1 MKRKDFN
8 TGWSYAHL
16 AKDDWRTVSVPHD
29 PMRDEPKSE
38 IAAGGKNTGW
48 YEGFDYVYE
57 KRFTPD
63 EALCAQVAQLEF
75 EGVYRNAEVSL
86 NGEKLALHPY
96 GYTNFYV
103 DLTGKLKPGEE
114 NVLQVVC
121 RNADQPN
128 SRWYSGAGLYRP
140 VWLWTAPQAHILQ
153 NGLRVRTLSIELPT
167 VEITVKTSAPGK
179 VALSIFDGD
188 TALFSH
194 ERETDGE
201 LVCTAEL
208 PTAELWSREN
218 PKLYTLKA
226 VFGEDELSTTFGVRT
241 LSWGPQG
248 FLMNGQRLLL
258 QGACIHHDNGILGA
272 ICDPDAVERK
282 VRLLK
287 ENGYNAIRS
296 AHNPCS
302 KALLKVCD
310 RLGVVVMDE
319 YIDHWYIH
327 KTQYDYV
334 DYFNDW
340 WRQDLTDMVEKDY
353 NHPCVVLYSTGNEVS
368 ETSQPKGIEL
378 TRQLTEM
385 LHALDSTR
393 PVTCGVNIFFN
404 FLSSIGFGIY
414 SDDKARK
421 AAEEAEKL
429 RAAGKTV
436 KKKAVGSEFFNDMAG
451 LLGDNSMKLGA
462 MLHGCDVKTRDAFAN
477 MDIAGY
483 NYGIYR
489 YGMDLKKYPERLIL
503 GSETFCKD
511 AWRFQEIAENN
522 PRVVGDFVWAG
533 IDYLGE
539 VGIGAWEYQEYAP
552 RFDGGLG
559 WVAAGSGRLDLIGN
573 PLGEAYYTRVVFK
586 KDPGPYL
593 AVCPVS
599 HTGEKHSPSSWRMS
613 NAIMSWSWEGYEG
626 HKADVEVYARAASV
640 ELFVNGRSVGK
651 KAMGSSCLARFRCT
665 YQPGTVEVAA
675 YDSTGRELGRYALRS
690 AGRETCLTARAEQP
704 TVRKGHLSYIRLAYT
719 DAQGTVKASLRGRL
733 RVKVSGGELLA
744 LGSACPYNELGFG
757 GSDTDTYYGEALAI
771 VRAEGESVEL
781 TVTDGMLSGSVS
793 VPVT

>member
-1 MKRKDFN
+1 MKRNDFN
-8 TGWSYAHL
+8 TGWSCAHL
-16 AKDDWRTVSVPHD
+16 GANDWKAVAVPHD
-29 PMRDEPKSE
+29 AMRDEPKSE

-63 EALCAQVAQLEF
+63 AALIDQVAQLEF
-75 EGVYRNAEVSL
+75 EGVYRKAEVSL
-86 NGEKLALHPY
+86 NGEKLAFRPY

-103 DLTGKLKPGEE
+103 DLTGKLKPDEE
-114 NVLQVVC
+114 NVIQVIC

-140 VWLWTAPQAHILQ
+140 VWLWTAPQKHILQ
-153 NGLRVRTLSIELPT
+153 NGLHVRTVSLNPPT
-167 VEITVKTSAPGK
+167 VEISVKTSAPGK
-179 VALSIFDGD
+179 VAFSITDGD
-188 TALFSH
+188 QLLFAC

-208 PTAELWSREN
+208 PEAQLWSQDN

-226 VFGEDELSTTFGVRT
+226 VFGEDELSTSFGVRT
-241 LSWGPQG
+241 LSWGTQG
-248 FLMNGQRLLL
+248 FMMNGQRLLL

-272 ICDPDAVERK
+272 ICDVDAVERK

-302 KALLKVCD
+302 KALLDVCD
-310 RLGVVVMDE
+310 RMGIVVMDE

-334 DYFNDW
+334 DYFDDYW
-340 WRQDLTDMVEKDY
+340 QRDLTDMVEKDY

-378 TRQLTEM
+378 TRQLTDF
-385 LHALDSTR
+385 LHGLDNTR

-404 FLSSIGFGIY
+404 YLSAIGFGVY
-414 SDDKARK
+414 SDDKAKK

-429 RAAGKTV
+429 KAAGKTA
-436 KKKAVGSEFFNDMAG
+436 KKKAVGSEFFNNLAG
-451 LLGDNSMKLGA
+451 LLGDNTMKLGA
-462 MLHGCDVKTRDAFAN
+462 TLHGCDVKTRDAFAN

-489 YGMDLKKYPERLIL
+489 YGKDLKKYPERLIL

-511 AWRFQEIAENN
+511 AWRFQEMAENN

-552 RFDGGLG
+552 RFDGGKG

-599 HTGEKHSPSSWRMS
+599 HTGENHSPSSWRMS
-613 NAIMSWSWEGYEG
+613 NAMMSWSWEGYEG
-626 HKADVEVYARAASV
+626 KKADVEVYARAASV

-651 KAMGSSCLARFRCT
+651 KAVSSDCFARFRCT
-665 YQPGTVEVAA
+665 YQPGTIEAVS
-675 YDSTGRELGRYALRS
+675 YDVTGRELGRFALNS
-690 AGRETCLTARAEQP
+690 AGKDTRLTAHAEQP
-704 TVRKGHLSYIRLAYT
+704 TVQKGHLSFIRLQYT
-719 DAQGTVKASLRGRL
+719 DGQGTVKSTLRGRL

-757 GSDTDTYYGEALAI
+757 GCDTDTYYGEALAI
-771 VRAEGESVEL
+771 VRAEGDTVEL
-781 TVTDGMLSGSVS
+781 TVTDGMLSGRVS
-793 VPVT
+793 VPVV